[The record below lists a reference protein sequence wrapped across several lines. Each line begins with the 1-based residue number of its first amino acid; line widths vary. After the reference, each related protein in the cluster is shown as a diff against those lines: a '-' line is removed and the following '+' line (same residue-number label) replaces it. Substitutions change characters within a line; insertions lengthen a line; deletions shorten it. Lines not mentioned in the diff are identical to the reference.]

1 MVLIIKII
9 KRLTAAAL
17 VPVLAAAL
25 CAGHAYALDQ
35 PAVSAKSAVVLCSG
49 YTLFEKNADVK
60 MPMASTT
67 KLMTA
72 IIAIESCPLDE
83 RVEIKP
89 EYCNIEGSSMYLMPG
104 ESYSVKELVEGL
116 LLVSGNDAAT
126 ALACHVAG
134 STERFAALMNEKAAR
149 LGMSNTHFVNPHGL
163 SENGHY
169 STARDMARLMEYCM
183 EDPAFAEIDAMKNCT
198 AGGRLLV
205 NHNRLLDLC
214 PGCVG
219 GKTGFTEAAGR
230 CLVSCCEREGTRL
243 VCVTLSAPDDWNDHM
258 GLYGW
263 AYSRCTARSV
273 TDGLKFSVPVISG
286 ESRWAYLAP
295 EEDKSLFLPADMEIK
310 LTAELPW
317 FVFAPVEAGKK
328 AGKVTVS
335 VDGKCLAEYYLVYT
349 DTVPLKRG
357 K

>member
-1 MVLIIKII
+1 
-9 KRLTAAAL
+9 
-17 VPVLAAAL
+17 
-25 CAGHAYALDQ
+25 
-35 PAVSAKSAVVLCSG
+35 
-49 YTLFEKNADVK
+49 
-60 MPMASTT
+60 
-67 KLMTA
+67 
-72 IIAIESCPLDE
+72 
-83 RVEIKP
+83 
-89 EYCNIEGSSMYLMPG
+89 
-104 ESYSVKELVEGL
+104 
-116 LLVSGNDAAT
+116 
-126 ALACHVAG
+126 
-134 STERFAALMNEKAAR
+134 MNEKAAR

-183 EDPAFAEIDAMKNCT
+183 EDPAFAEIDAMKSCT
-198 AGGRLLV
+198 ASGRLLV

-286 ESRWAYLAP
+286 ESRWAYFAP